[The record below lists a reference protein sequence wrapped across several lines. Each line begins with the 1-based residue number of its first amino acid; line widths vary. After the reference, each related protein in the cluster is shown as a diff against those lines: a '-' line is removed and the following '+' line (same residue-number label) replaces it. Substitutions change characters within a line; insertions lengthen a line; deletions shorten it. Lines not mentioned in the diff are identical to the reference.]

1 MQKEVGSPKANFSSC
16 IFFLLFLHASACHL
30 LSEFSR
36 SEVILLSGTSV
47 NFIMVSLPEPK
58 YKNAGGPD
66 DMFSREDRG
75 AGRRSHAHSLREH
88 L

>member
-30 LSEFSR
+30 LGEFTC
-36 SEVILLSGTSV
+36 SEVILLSGSSI

-58 YKNAGGPD
+58 YENAGGPD
-66 DMFSREDRG
+66 YMFSRE
-75 AGRRSHAHSLREH
+75 GRRGGWGGGILM
-88 L
+88 LTV